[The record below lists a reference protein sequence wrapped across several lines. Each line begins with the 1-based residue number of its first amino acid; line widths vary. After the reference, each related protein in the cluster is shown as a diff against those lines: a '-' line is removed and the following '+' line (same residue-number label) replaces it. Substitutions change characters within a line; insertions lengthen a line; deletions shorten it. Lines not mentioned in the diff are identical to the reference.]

1 VSAVRRAEA
10 KRSRVSSKAAEG
22 VFTPSLLFFV
32 FLSLSK
38 VSGKMNTYAKYVRAR
53 FERGNLIV
61 EVSKDA
67 FKDAETRKEAT
78 KELQQ
83 IIKTYFGIRFF
94 IRLSIVYAFTALFC
108 ACVALI
114 IVLLK

>member
-1 VSAVRRAEA
+1 MEERG
-10 KRSRVSSKAAEG
+10 KSKIN
-22 VFTPSLLFFV
+22 
-32 FLSLSK
+32 FLSPPPLFLGKNLSPK
-38 VSGKMNTYAKYVRAR
+38 VSEKMNTYVKYVRAR

-61 EVSKDA
+61 EVSEDA
-67 FKDAETRKEAT
+67 FKDAETKKEAT

>member
-1 VSAVRRAEA
+1 
-10 KRSRVSSKAAEG
+10 
-22 VFTPSLLFFV
+22 
-32 FLSLSK
+32 
-38 VSGKMNTYAKYVRAR
+38 MNTYVKYVRAR

-61 EVSKDA
+61 EVSEDA
-67 FKDAETRKEAT
+67 FKDAETKKEAT

>member
-1 VSAVRRAEA
+1 MEVLACGGISQ
-10 KRSRVSSKAAEG
+10 S
-22 VFTPSLLFFV
+22 PSPTNPLV
-32 FLSLSK
+32 MR
-38 VSGKMNTYAKYVRAR
+38 MNTYAKYVRAR

-61 EVSKDA
+61 EISKDA
-67 FKDAETRKEAT
+67 FKDAETKKEAT

-108 ACVALI
+108 AFVALA

>member
-1 VSAVRRAEA
+1 MR
-10 KRSRVSSKAAEG
+10 
-22 VFTPSLLFFV
+22 
-32 FLSLSK
+32 
-38 VSGKMNTYAKYVRAR
+38 
-53 FERGNLIV
+53 
-61 EVSKDA
+61 
-67 FKDAETRKEAT
+67 AETRKEAT

-108 ACVALI
+108 AFVALA